1 MGFFMRELWPKRAR
15 EASEKRGGGTGCRGG
30 AGVLSCPAIGATG
43 PYMEKTMNK
52 WLVVLAMLVLGAT
65 SALADW
71 KTVAEITATDKG
83 EARELAVNRTIR
95 TVQIECTE
103 GSVIVNTLWVREGG
117 AKTEIRVARLFN
129 KGDKQDF
136 DLSYDRNVTGF
147 RISDKGPGKYKVHA
161 K

>member
-1 MGFFMRELWPKRAR
+1 MKKWILAWALVAM
-15 EASEKRGGGTGCRGG
+15 S
-30 AGVLSCPAIGATG
+30 AT
-43 PYMEKTMNK
+43 M
-52 WLVVLAMLVLGAT
+52 
-65 SALADW
+65 ALADW
-71 KTVAEITATDKG
+71 KTVAEIAATDKS

-103 GSVIVNTLWVREGG
+103 GSVIVMTLWVREGG
-117 AKTEIRVARLFN
+117 AKTEIRVARQFN

-136 DLSYDRNVTGF
+136 DLGQDRNATGF

>member
-1 MGFFMRELWPKRAR
+1 MK
-15 EASEKRGGGTGCRGG
+15 
-30 AGVLSCPAIGATG
+30 
-43 PYMEKTMNK
+43 K
-52 WLVVLAMLVLGAT
+52 WILALALVVLGAT
-65 SALADW
+65 MAQADR
-71 KTVAEITATDKG
+71 KTISEITATDKS

-117 AKTEIRVARLFN
+117 AKTEIRVARKFN

>member
-1 MGFFMRELWPKRAR
+1 MKKWILALVVMAW
-15 EASEKRGGGTGCRGG
+15 
-30 AGVLSCPAIGATG
+30 GAT
-43 PYMEKTMNK
+43 
-52 WLVVLAMLVLGAT
+52 A
-65 SALADW
+65 ALADW
-71 KTVAEITATDKG
+71 KTVAEVTAEKKAQAT
-83 EARELAVNRTIR
+83 ELAVNRTIR

-103 GSVIVNTLWVREGG
+103 GSVIVMTLWVREGG
-117 AKTEIRVARLFN
+117 AKTEIRVARQFN

>member
-1 MGFFMRELWPKRAR
+1 
-15 EASEKRGGGTGCRGG
+15 
-30 AGVLSCPAIGATG
+30 
-43 PYMEKTMNK
+43 MNK

-71 KTVAEITATDKG
+71 KTVAEITATDKA

>member
-1 MGFFMRELWPKRAR
+1 MK
-15 EASEKRGGGTGCRGG
+15 
-30 AGVLSCPAIGATG
+30 
-43 PYMEKTMNK
+43 K
-52 WLVVLAMLVLGAT
+52 WILAMAILALGT
-65 SALADW
+65 TLAEAKW
-71 KTVAEITATDKG
+71 KTVAEIAATDKT

-103 GSVIVNTLWVREGG
+103 GSVIVMTLWVREGA
-117 AKTEIRVARLFN
+117 AKTEFRVARQFN

-136 DLSYDRNVTGF
+136 DLGCDRNATGF